1 MRSLN
6 RPWRA
11 GVRRTYQRHP
21 ALLGQIWIVESLAQR
36 QLGAAKKH
44 GSSDCFGCKYTANK

>member
-44 GSSDCFGCKYTANK
+44 GSSDCFGCKYTTI